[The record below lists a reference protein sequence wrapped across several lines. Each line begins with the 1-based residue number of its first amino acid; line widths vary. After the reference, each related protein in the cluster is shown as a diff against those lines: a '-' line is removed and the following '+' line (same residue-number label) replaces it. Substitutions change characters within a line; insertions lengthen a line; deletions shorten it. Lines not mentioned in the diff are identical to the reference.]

1 MLALS
6 RLALYN
12 SRRMKF
18 RQFHGTNFKK
28 GFVTRFLR
36 GNLFQCLFEVGR
48 CIAKEGG
55 MAVSAVWRPLN
66 LLALIGA
73 KVFAETHRR
82 DACAPL
88 QKIKSKMLLVL
99 AA

>member
-18 RQFHGTNFKK
+18 RHFHGTNFKK
-28 GFVTRFLR
+28 GFVTLFLR
-36 GNLFQCLFEVGR
+36 GNLFQCLFER
-48 CIAKEGG
+48 CIAEKGG
-55 MAVSAVWRPLN
+55 TAVSAVWRLVN
-66 LLALIGA
+66 FLALIEA
-73 KVFAETHRR
+73 KVFAEAHRR

-88 QKIKSKMLLVL
+88 QKFKSKMLLVL